1 MPLRGEHG
9 ELDAAKLADAVA
21 EGLLGRLVRAE
32 LVKGPRAKGKLTYR
46 IHINNA
52 SPLRLN
58 GLAAVGLE
66 SKEDAKPRVLS
77 GISIPP
83 RRSMTVPAS
92 EEVVKTLGL
101 KHGIRRDGPRSE
113 RPVRACRADQ
123 PTAAWERA
131 GMPLGQDAAGRLA
144 RGDPAGR
151 CPAFATCFPLLH
163 GLNSCPA

>member
-1 MPLRGEHG
+1 M
-9 ELDAAKLADAVA
+9 DAAKLADEVA
-21 EGLLGRLVRAE
+21 EGLLGRLVRAQ

-46 IHINNA
+46 LHINNA

-58 GLAAVGLE
+58 GLAAVGVE

-101 KHGIRRDGPRSE
+101 KHGIRL
-113 RPVRACRADQ
+113 
-123 PTAAWERA
+123 TAID
-131 GMPLGQDAAGRLA
+131 LS
-144 RGDPAGR
+144 
-151 CPAFATCFPLLH
+151 
-163 GLNSCPA
+163 GL